1 MRYNSLY
8 GKLQETCLD
17 RGMVFEADAQH
28 YPFSVTVS
36 AATEAD
42 GQTSIEGM
50 DPQKRG
56 DGSLTFIVWEG
67 NVALRIEGSFFITDA
82 DLQKIKKTVRK
93 MGEAL
98 MEELAMQR
106 LGRKTAG

>member
-8 GKLQETCLD
+8 GKLDEICVD
-17 RGMVFEADAQH
+17 RGLTFEADAQH
-28 YPFSVTVS
+28 YPFSVTVR

-42 GQTSIEGM
+42 GQTTIEGM
-50 DPQKRG
+50 DPQERG

-67 NVALRIEGSFFITDA
+67 NVALRMKGDFFITDA
-82 DLQKIKKTVRK
+82 DLQKIKKTVRQ
-93 MGEAL
+93 MSEAL